1 MDDNST
7 TETSIEEQ
15 IGGLLRRLGLTM
27 ATAESCTGG
36 GIAARMTSV
45 PGSSDYFRGGIVAYQ
60 VDVKESLL
68 GVRPETIGRCGVVS
82 RETAVEMARGA
93 RRVLGA
99 GCALSTTGIAG
110 PGGAEPGKPVGTIW
124 TCFSIG
130 DKDYT
135 AQTDTDLGSRREN
148 TAAGV
153 ELALRMALDVLK
165 EADERK

>member
-1 MDDNST
+1 MVDNST
-7 TETSIEEQ
+7 AATSLEEQ
-15 IGGLLRRLGLTM
+15 VGSLLRKHGLTM

-60 VDVKESLL
+60 ADVKEGLL
-68 GVRPETIGRCGVVS
+68 GVKPETIGHCGVVS

-99 GCALSTTGIAG
+99 DCALSSTGISG

-130 DKDYT
+130 NKDYA
-135 AQTDTDLGSRREN
+135 AQNDTDHGSRKEN
-148 TAAGV
+148 TAAGI
-153 ELALRMALDVLK
+153 ELALRMARDVLK
-165 EADERK
+165 EMD

>member
-1 MDDNST
+1 MDDNGKT
-7 TETSIEEQ
+7 GTSIEKQ
-15 IGGLLRRLGLTM
+15 IGDLLRRHGLTM

-60 VDVKESLL
+60 ADVKESLL
-68 GVRPETIGRCGVVS
+68 GVRPETIGRRGVVS

-99 GCALSTTGIAG
+99 DCALSTTGIAG

-130 DKDYT
+130 DRDYA
-135 AQTDTDLGSRREN
+135 AQTDTDRGSRKEN
-148 TAAGV
+148 TEAGV
-153 ELALRMALDVLK
+153 ELALRMARDVLK

>member
-15 IGGLLRRLGLTM
+15 IGGLLRRHGLTM
-27 ATAESCTGG
+27 ATAENCTGG

-82 RETAVEMARGA
+82 RETAVEMARGV
-93 RRVLGA
+93 RRMLNA

-135 AQTDTDLGSRREN
+135 AQTDTDLGSRKEN

>member
-1 MDDNST
+1 MDDNNTKATASL
-7 TETSIEEQ
+7 EEQ
-15 IGGLLRRLGLTM
+15 IGSLLRRHGLTM

-60 VDVKESLL
+60 ADVKEGLL
-68 GVRPETIGRCGVVS
+68 GVKPETIEHCGVVS
-82 RETAVEMARGA
+82 RETATEMARGA
-93 RRVLGA
+93 RRALNA
-99 GCALSTTGIAG
+99 DCALSSTGISG

-135 AQTDTDLGSRREN
+135 ALNDTDHGSRQKN
-148 TAAGV
+148 TAAGI
-153 ELALRMALDVLK
+153 ELALQMARDVLK
-165 EADERK
+165 EMD

>member
-1 MDDNST
+1 MDDNSKT
-7 TETSIEEQ
+7 GTSIEEQ
-15 IGGLLRRLGLTM
+15 VGNLLRRHGLTM

-60 VDVKESLL
+60 ADVKEGLL
-68 GVRPETIGRCGVVS
+68 GVRPETIERCGVVS

-99 GCALSTTGIAG
+99 DCALSTTGIAG

-130 DKDYT
+130 DRDYA
-135 AQTDTDLGSRREN
+135 AQTDTDRGSRKEN
-148 TAAGV
+148 TEAGV
-153 ELALRMALDVLK
+153 ELALRMARDVLK

>member
-15 IGGLLRRLGLTM
+15 IGGLLRRHGLTM

-82 RETAVEMARGA
+82 RETAVEMARGV
-93 RRVLGA
+93 RRMLNA

-135 AQTDTDLGSRREN
+135 TG
-148 TAAGV
+148 
-153 ELALRMALDVLK
+153 
-165 EADERK
+165 

>member
-1 MDDNST
+1 MNDNST

-82 RETAVEMARGA
+82 RETAVEMAHGV
-93 RRVLGA
+93 RRMLNA

-135 AQTDTDLGSRREN
+135 AQTDTDLGSRKEN

>member
-1 MDDNST
+1 MDDNGKT
-7 TETSIEEQ
+7 GTSIEKQ
-15 IGGLLRRLGLTM
+15 IGDLLRRHGLTM

-60 VDVKESLL
+60 ADVKEGLL
-68 GVRPETIGRCGVVS
+68 GVRPETIGRRGVVS

-99 GCALSTTGIAG
+99 DCALSTTGIAG

-124 TCFSIG
+124 MCFSIG
-130 DKDYT
+130 DRDYA
-135 AQTDTDLGSRREN
+135 AQTDTDRGSRKEN
-148 TAAGV
+148 TEAGV
-153 ELALRMALDVLK
+153 ELALRMARDVLK

>member
-1 MDDNST
+1 MDDNGKT
-7 TETSIEEQ
+7 GTSIEEQ
-15 IGGLLRRLGLTM
+15 VGNLLRRHGLTM

-60 VDVKESLL
+60 ADVKEGLL
-68 GVRPETIGRCGVVS
+68 GVRPETIERCGVVS

-99 GCALSTTGIAG
+99 DCALSTTGIAG

-130 DKDYT
+130 DRDYA
-135 AQTDTDLGSRREN
+135 AQTCTDRGSRKEN
-148 TAAGV
+148 TEAGV
-153 ELALRMALDVLK
+153 ELALRMARDVLK